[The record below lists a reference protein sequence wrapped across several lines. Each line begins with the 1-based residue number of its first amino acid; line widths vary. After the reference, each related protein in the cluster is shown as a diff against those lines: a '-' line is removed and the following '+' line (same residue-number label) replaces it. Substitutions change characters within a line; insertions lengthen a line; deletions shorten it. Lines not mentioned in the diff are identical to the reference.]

1 MLAPQQIQ
9 GGGPWYAE
17 TRITDDL
24 IVEPWNSFSSL
35 ALIFPAVYFLWKI
48 RKEPMQFKFLLLC
61 IPLLFANGLGS
72 TLFHGLR
79 SSRLFLTMDYMP
91 AFFLTLIITAYLWI
105 KVLPKW
111 WMGIGMMGIVFL
123 IRRGAFEIFAGQ
135 FSINASY
142 AIGGLA
148 FLIPLVLLIRRSEG
162 KLMKQIIFAVISF
175 FLAIYFRGADKDF
188 VDIIPFGTHFLWHIF
203 SGLGAFFIAD
213 FLYKFRVHE
222 LKLKETA

>member
-1 MLAPQQIQ
+1 MQVPQRMQ

-79 SSRLFLTMDYMP
+79 SSRFFLTMDYMP
-91 AFFLTLIITAYLWI
+91 AFILTLLITAYLWI

-111 WMGIGMMGIVFL
+111 WMGIGVMGLVFL
-123 IRRGAFEIFAGQ
+123 IRRGAFEFFSGR

-148 FLIPLVLLIRRSEG
+148 FLIPLVMLIRKTEY
-162 KLMKQIIFAVISF
+162 KFVKQIVIVVISF
-175 FLAIYFRGADKDF
+175 LLALYFRNADKDF

-203 SGLGAFFIAD
+203 SGIGAFYLAD
-213 FLYKFRVHE
+213 FLYRFRLNE
-222 LKLKETA
+222 LNQEKSA

>member
-48 RKEPMQFKFLLLC
+48 RKDPMQFKFLLLC

-79 SSRLFLTMDYMP
+79 SSRFFLTMDYMP
-91 AFFLTLIITAYLWI
+91 AFFLTLLITAYLWI

-111 WMGIGMMGIVFL
+111 WMGIGVMGLVFAT
-123 IRRGAFEIFAGQ
+123 RWGAFAVFGGQ

-148 FLIPLVLLIRRSEG
+148 FLIPLLLLIRKTEYQFV
-162 KLMKQIIFAVISF
+162 KQIVIVVISF
-175 FLAIYFRGADKDF
+175 LLALYFRGVDKDF
-188 VDIIPFGTHFLWHIF
+188 IDTIPFGTHFLWHIF
-203 SGLGAFFIAD
+203 SGIGAFFLAD
-213 FLYKFRVHE
+213 FLYKFRLNE
-222 LKLKETA
+222 LKLKEST